1 MQTLHNIGQLT
12 DAALNADINRYLT
25 SCDKLQESIEA
36 KATDLREE
44 YLDEDD
50 QIFDVLISEEWAG
63 DVSSVVRAMVNAH
76 LLGNHA
82 SWECFAKSLTQS
94 IIEGVDKKAK
104 FYAERG

>member
-1 MQTLHNIGQLT
+1 MVGIYGNHPEDRYFERMLDKH
-12 DAALNADINRYLT
+12 LNAI
-25 SCDKLQESIEA
+25 DKRDEELEA
-36 KATDLREE
+36 KADELRDE
-44 YLDEDD
+44 YLEEDD
-50 QIFDVLISEEWAG
+50 QIFDVLISEEWSG

-104 FYAERG
+104 FYAERT